1 MEDKVQRIAVVFG
14 GRSGEHDVSLAS
26 ARSVMN
32 VLGRKGSTVV
42 PIGITREGR
51 WLTSG
56 DPYALLSGPAEEPGS
71 PAGQAVIAGPAS
83 SQRELVPGATGDDFP
98 SVDVVFPVLHG
109 PYGEDGTIQGLLE
122 LAGVPYVGCGV
133 LASSLA
139 MDKIACKQVL
149 IAHGL
154 PVTPYT
160 AVLRSAWE
168 TAPGRVIDQV
178 ESSLPYPVF
187 VKPANLGSSIGVNKA
202 ADRGGLIAAL
212 DEAARY
218 DRRLLVELA
227 VPSPREIECAVL
239 GNESPEAS
247 VVGEVVP
254 SNEFYD
260 YAAKYIDGR
269 SQLLIP
275 ASLPPGVSARVR
287 ELSVA
292 AFVAIDGAGLA
303 RVDFL
308 LSRDTGELY
317 ISELNTMP
325 GFTRISMYPKLWEA
339 SGLPYDELAQRLLDL
354 ALQRHHDKTR
364 SATTFDG
371 GTLTA

>member
-1 MEDKVQRIAVVFG
+1 MKDKMQRIAVVFG
-14 GRSGEHDVSLAS
+14 GRSGEHDVSLVS
-26 ARSVMN
+26 ARSVMS
-32 VLGRKGSTVV
+32 VLRGKGTAVV

-56 DPYALLSGPAEEPGS
+56 DPYAQLSGPAGEAGS
-71 PAGQAVIAGPAS
+71 PEDYPAVTEPPSGR
-83 SQRELVPGATGDDFP
+83 RELVPGATGHEFP
-98 SVDVVFPVLHG
+98 SADIVFPVLHG

-139 MDKIACKQVL
+139 MDKIACKEVL
-149 IAHGL
+149 SAHGL
-154 PVTPYT
+154 PVTPYQ
-160 AVLRSAWE
+160 AVLRSGWE
-168 TAPGRVIDQV
+168 AAPSQTIDRI

-187 VKPANLGSSIGVNKA
+187 VKPANLGSSIGVSKA
-202 ADRGGLIAAL
+202 ADRAGLIAAL
-212 DEAARY
+212 NEAARY

-239 GNESPEAS
+239 GNETPEAS

-254 SNEFYD
+254 SNDFYD

-269 SQLLIP
+269 SRLLIP
-275 ASLPPGVSARVR
+275 APLSPALSARVR
-287 ELSVA
+287 ELAVA
-292 AFVAIDGAGLA
+292 AFMAIDGAGLA

-308 LSRDTGELY
+308 LSGETGELY
-317 ISELNTMP
+317 INELNTMP
-325 GFTRISMYPKLWEA
+325 GFTTISMYPKLWEA
-339 SGLPYDELAQRLLDL
+339 SGLPYDELVQRLLDL
-354 ALQRHHDKTR
+354 ALERHHEKTR

>member
-1 MEDKVQRIAVVFG
+1 MKDKMQRIAVVFG
-14 GRSGEHDVSLAS
+14 GRSGEHDVSLVS
-26 ARSVMN
+26 ARSVMS
-32 VLGRKGSTVV
+32 VLRGKGTAVV

-56 DPYALLSGPAEEPGS
+56 DPHAQLSDHAGEARS
-71 PAGQAVIAGPAS
+71 PEDYPDVTEPAS
-83 SQRELVPGATGDDFP
+83 GRRELVPGATGHEFP
-98 SVDVVFPVLHG
+98 SADIVFPVLHG

-139 MDKIACKQVL
+139 MDKIACKEVL
-149 IAHGL
+149 SAHGL
-154 PVTPYT
+154 PVTPYQ
-160 AVLRSAWE
+160 AVLRSGWE
-168 TAPGRVIDQV
+168 AAPSQTIDRI

-187 VKPANLGSSIGVNKA
+187 VKPANLGSSIGVSKA
-202 ADRGGLIAAL
+202 ADRAGLIAAL
-212 DEAARY
+212 NEAARY

-239 GNESPEAS
+239 GNETPEAS

-254 SNEFYD
+254 SNDFYD

-275 ASLPPGVSARVR
+275 APLSPALSARVR
-287 ELSVA
+287 ELAVA
-292 AFVAIDGAGLA
+292 AFMAIDGAGLA

-308 LSRDTGELY
+308 LSGETGELY
-317 ISELNTMP
+317 INELNTMP
-325 GFTRISMYPKLWEA
+325 GFTTISMYPKLWEA
-339 SGLPYDELAQRLLDL
+339 SGLAYDELVQRLLDL
-354 ALQRHHDKTR
+354 ALERHHEKTR